1 MHPVKPSFWSM
12 LIQRIRRLAG
22 LDLPIT
28 SHFVD
33 QPIVIEYDLERSA
46 PALADPMVPGP
57 GGDNSTPAPCRSTN
71 FLLAP
76 RLASVSR
83 LNIPSARKN
92 ERPRAGSANRPA
104 KVEGKPVKARKAE
117 AWVIARKNTRS
128 APSAK
133 IVALA
138 AGRRPR
144 TASRSGL
151 PLAA

>member
-1 MHPVKPSFWSM
+1 MHPVKQSFWNM

-33 QPIVIEYDLERSA
+33 QPIVIEYDLETSA
-46 PALADPMVPGP
+46 PALADPMVPVP
-57 GGDNSTPAPCRSTN
+57 DGDNSTPAPRRSAN
-71 FLLAP
+71 LLLAP

-83 LNIPSARKN
+83 LNVPSARKN
-92 ERPRAGSANRPA
+92 ERTRAHSANRPV
-104 KVEGKPVKARKAE
+104 KVESEPVKARKAE
-117 AWVIARKNTRS
+117 AWVIARRNAKS
-128 APSAK
+128 VPSAK
-133 IVALA
+133 IVSLA